1 MDNQYEEYFPGKDSE
16 IYGKLYDQY
25 PGKFFSKLYMEF
37 DLRVDTIEIY
47 DLRLHG
53 FTMTLR
59 FTPWPPPAGDISG
72 DNVKIMND
80 GSMKILI
87 VEDEPKVASFI
98 KNGLEE
104 NNYEAEA
111 QLTTDLLAENLAREN
126 DFNLYILD
134 LIIPGIGGLELCKRL
149 KKLNPN
155 IPVLMLTA
163 LGTTDDK
170 INGFDAGADDYLVKP
185 FEFRELLARVK
196 VLVKKSGLPN
206 AQVNKLVQEDLELDL
221 DRKLAR
227 RGNKNIELTAKE
239 FTLLEYFMRNRGRVL
254 SRNDIAEKVW
264 DVSFDF
270 GSNIVDVYVNFLRK
284 KIDKGFDNKLIHT
297 KVGFGYV
304 FGEA

>member
-1 MDNQYEEYFPGKDSE
+1 M
-16 IYGKLYDQY
+16 
-25 PGKFFSKLYMEF
+25 
-37 DLRVDTIEIY
+37 R
-47 DLRLHG
+47 
-53 FTMTLR
+53 
-59 FTPWPPPAGDISG
+59 
-72 DNVKIMND
+72 
-80 GSMKILI
+80 ILI

-98 KNGLEE
+98 KSGLEE
-104 NNYEAEA
+104 NNYEAD
-111 QLTTDLLAENLAREN
+111 TTYDGLLAENLAREKEY
-126 DFNLYILD
+126 NLYILD
-134 LIIPGIGGLELCKRL
+134 IIIPGIGGLELCKRL
-149 KKLNPN
+149 KKLNQN
-155 IPVLMLTA
+155 IPILMLTA

-206 AQVNKLVQEDLELDL
+206 AQVNKLVHEDLELDL
-221 DRKLAR
+221 DSKLAR
-227 RGNKNIELTAKE
+227 RGSAAIELTAKE
-239 FTLLEYFMRNRGRVL
+239 FTLLEYFMRNKGRVL

-304 FGEA
+304 FGEV